1 MKRLAKRLG
10 FTLVELLVVIAIIG
24 ILIGLLLPAVQK
36 VREAAQRTQCANNL
50 KQVALACHNYHDANM
65 VLPPGWLG
73 IRYDTDTAMEAAF
86 AGLLSDDL
94 STLTPQ
100 NAAQFFGCLVYL
112 LPYMEQDN
120 IYAAVV
126 SSTNTG
132 AFFEP
137 AGTPRFVFPISS
149 WWQAWWYDY
158 PDTPGPNPGN
168 GPTIYPAIN
177 KTIKTLRC
185 PSDPDVP
192 LICQSTRGL
201 IPGATNGGGW
211 AFTAQI
217 YNSTTTGANTFSY
230 EAWGDNGVDVE
241 LLMPMARTN
250 YLGCAG
256 GGKGTSTYYSQ
267 YEGIMGN
274 RSDLT
279 LGKITE
285 ADGTSNTFMFGECV
299 GMSFNTTGG
308 ASAPYT
314 WGQAMTNGSLT
325 TAYGLCQGLTCDI
338 YQFSSNHTGIVQ
350 FAYADGSVHPVRI
363 GQTNIEIY
371 SPGGVSTNFGTSD
384 YAVLMQLS
392 GWHDGKTQDTS
403 TLVSQ

>member
-50 KQVALACHNYHDANM
+50 KQVALACHNYHDANL
-65 VLPPGWLG
+65 VLPPGYLG
-73 IRYDTDTAMEAAF
+73 IRYDTDTAMFAAF
-86 AGLLSDDL
+86 GGLLSDDF

-100 NAAQFFGCLVYL
+100 NASQFFGCLIYL
-112 LPYMEQDN
+112 MPYLEQDN

-132 AFFEP
+132 GFFEP
-137 AGTPRFVFPISS
+137 AGTPRFVFPVSQY
-149 WWQAWWYDY
+149 WQGWWYDY
-158 PDTPGPNPGN
+158 PDNPGPNPGN
-168 GPTIYPAIN
+168 GPTIYPALN

-192 LICQSTRGL
+192 LISQSTRGL

-211 AFTAQI
+211 VYSAQM
-217 YNSTTTGANTFSY
+217 YNTTTGNPPPFDKGCGY

-241 LLMPMARTN
+241 LIMPLARTN

-256 GGKGTSTYYSQ
+256 TGKGTSTWYSQ
-267 YEGIMGN
+267 YDGVMSN

-285 ADGTSNTFMFGECV
+285 ADGTSNTFMFGESV
-299 GMSFNTTGG
+299 GMSFAG
-308 ASAPYT
+308 SAPYT
-314 WGQAMTNGSLT
+314 WGQSVTNGSLT
-325 TAYGLCQGLTCDI
+325 TYYGLCQGTLCNT

-363 GQTNIEIY
+363 GQTNIDST
-371 SPGGVSTNFGTSD
+371 SPGGVATNIQTSD
-384 YAVLMQLS
+384 YSILMQLS
-392 GWHDGKTQDTS
+392 GWHDGKTADVS

>member
-50 KQVALACHNYHDANM
+50 KQVALACHNYHDANL
-65 VLPPGWLG
+65 VLPPGYLG
-73 IRYDTDTAMEAAF
+73 IRYDTDTAMFAAF
-86 AGLLSDDL
+86 AGLLSDDF

-100 NAAQFFGCLVYL
+100 NAAQFFGCLIYL
-112 LPYMEQDN
+112 LPYLEQDN

-132 AFFEP
+132 GFFEP
-137 AGTPRFVFPISS
+137 AGTPRFIFPVSQY
-149 WWQAWWYDY
+149 WQAWWYDY
-158 PDTPGPNPGN
+158 PDNPGPNPGN
-168 GPTIYPAIN
+168 GPTIYPALN

-192 LICQSTRGL
+192 LISQSTRGL

-211 AFTAQI
+211 AFSAQI
-217 YNSTTTGANTFSY
+217 YNTVVGTANGFSY

-241 LLMPMARTN
+241 LIMPMARTN

-267 YEGIMGN
+267 FDGVMSN

-285 ADGTSNTFMFGECV
+285 ADGTSNTFMFGETV
-299 GMSFNTTGG
+299 GMSFGG
-308 ASAPYT
+308 SAPYT
-314 WGQAMTNGSLT
+314 WGQSISNGSLT
-325 TAYGLCQGLTCDI
+325 TMYGLCQGILCNT

-363 GQTNIEIY
+363 GQTNVDTTA
-371 SPGGVSTNFGTSD
+371 PGGVATNFGTQD
-384 YAVLMQLS
+384 YAILMQLS
-392 GWHDGKTQDTS
+392 GWHDGKTQDVS